1 MNLNFLLPL
10 AQIDTSYA
18 EKHQRTGSIFEE
30 GYWFPEQASDFAHRS
45 DALFMGITWISV
57 IFFVIIVFVTLLF
70 AWQYRRRPGVDP
82 LPSSSHNTNLE
93 IFWSVIPSII
103 LAVIFYVGASGWFDM
118 RVATDD
124 AEEIY
129 VTASRW
135 NWSFRYPNGDTSD
148 QLHLV
153 KDKPVKL
160 VMQSTDVLHSMFV
173 SAFRQKVDIVPGRYT
188 YAFIKPT
195 LIGKFRLACTEYCGT
210 EHSRMRTLCQ
220 VHGSPEERKS
230 NTEWIR
236 PNYPPWETGKRLFQM
251 NCSGCHKMDGKA
263 ATGPALNLV
272 WNKGE
277 EDLIGGEKVKVDE
290 NYIRESI
297 LYPDKKIVEGY
308 GPVSKMNSF
317 DGKLT
322 PQQIG
327 DLIAYIKYEN
337 DPEKYGDTT
346 TAGDLEKAMKEKTG
360 PAEQPAGDTPAT
372 EETDSE

>member
-1 MNLNFLLPL
+1 MNLNNLLPL
-10 AQIDTSYA
+10 AQIDTSFA
-18 EKHQRTGSIFEE
+18 EKHERTGNILQE
-30 GYWFPEQASDFAHRS
+30 GYWFPEQASDFAARS
-45 DALFMGITWISV
+45 DFLFMAISWISV
-57 IFFVIIVFVTLLF
+57 VFFAIIVFFTILF
-70 AWQYRRRPGVDP
+70 CWKYRRRPGVDP

-103 LAVIFYVGASGWFDM
+103 LVWIFYVGASGWFDM

-135 NWSFRYPNGDTSD
+135 NWSFRYPNGDTSTE
-148 QLHLV
+148 LHLV
-153 KDKPVKL
+153 QDQPVKL
-160 VMQSTDVLHSMFV
+160 IMQSTDVLHGFFV

-195 LIGKFRLACTEYCGT
+195 KIGKYRLACTEYCGT

-220 VHGSPEERKS
+220 VHGSSQARQS
-230 NTEWIR
+230 STEWIR
-236 PNYPPWETGKRLFQM
+236 PDHPPWETGKRLFQM

-272 WNKGE
+272 WTKGE

-322 PQQIG
+322 EEQIG

-337 DPEKYGDTT
+337 DPDQYGGTK
-346 TAGDLEKAMKEKTG
+346 TAAELEKELESKAG
-360 PAEQPAGDTPAT
+360 PAEEPANDTPAT
-372 EETDSE
+372 DN